1 MCFLGDGYFCA
12 VAMKVKFKSRPD
24 ILRECSVS
32 YHIDVYIVVQRE
44 VYIAIIIWKTLNN
57 VLNGTE
63 TNHIY
68 NLLRQSCSC
77 FPFPIKCERLT
88 PFCFRRIFFNDVYE
102 RWLQLRLD
110 CYGMTSHTALSVGT
124 AILDTALGSQIFT
137 NLHKSFQKLSL
148 VSLITWEGTTAP
160 I

>member
-1 MCFLGDGYFCA
+1 MLPGRWLLLCSCYESQIQKPTRYFKGMFSFVPHRCIHRGT
-12 VAMKVKFKSRPD
+12 KRG
-24 ILRECSVS
+24 IYC
-32 YHIDVYIVVQRE
+32 Y
-44 VYIAIIIWKTLNN
+44 IWKTLNN

-110 CYGMTSHTALSVGT
+110 CYVMTSQHSL
-124 AILDTALGSQIFT
+124 ICRYRHLGYGPWFT
-137 NLHKSFQKLSL
+137 NLYKSSQILPK
-148 VSLITWEGTTAP
+148 A
-160 I
+160 